1 VIAATALCGIGWM
14 LSADLSR
21 ADEDRLWRYRNLG
34 KALYENP
41 TTQQQAVDEFRK
53 ARDLAPN
60 STREI
65 INYGLAL
72 LRAGDVAGG
81 IAQLEKAQKLDPK
94 IPHTWFNLGIAF
106 KKQAEFDR
114 ALPQLQEM
122 ARLVPNEPI
131 VHYQLGAL
139 QKLANN
145 LPAATAEFER
155 ARDLNPRLAA
165 PHFQLFGIYRQANKP
180 EEAAAELAKF
190 QELKKQQEGAAV
202 PEDMEW
208 TVYSEIYDA
217 PPAPPAAPPSF
228 DAYQGERLAAGF
240 GGENHGTL
248 ALSLDGGVRPS
259 LIAWGN
265 GRVALFR
272 NGTKAVIDSGL
283 EDLRNVVSI
292 AAGDFDNDGLP
303 DLAVVTTNAALL
315 YRNIGGRFQ
324 RDGELARGSF
334 RKAVWLDYDHDYDPD
349 LFLLGDDSRLLRN
362 NGAAGFSDE
371 SKRFPFVAGKA
382 LDAVR
387 FDLEPD
393 TPGFDLVVSYADRP
407 GVLYRDALGGTY
419 TAHDIPEL
427 PAGAANLRAGD
438 ANHDGRT
445 DLAVRLPDAKSL
457 LLANREGTFQA
468 DAAFKGNGYP
478 FVSPVDF
485 DGKGKGDS
493 PGMQDGIL
501 FLGRNVTSP
510 YGNWVELALTGVKN
524 AKLAV
529 GAQIEIKAGTGYYKV
544 TYEGIPVVVRL
555 GGRTQIDTVRI
566 TWPNGLIQ
574 NETKVPVNRLTTIK
588 EAPRLSGSCPMIF
601 TWNGESFQFI
611 TDVLGVAPLG
621 ASSGDGQY
629 FPVDHDEY
637 VSIPGEALKPRGGEY
652 EIRVTEELREVSYL
666 DQIRLLALDHPAD
679 VQVVTNEKFK
689 SPPFPEFRLFGVQQ
703 RLYPVAAHDQKRADV
718 RAALARRDRV
728 YPDSFRRDQTGIAEM
743 HHLDLDFGKAAST
756 NHAALILNGWV
767 DWADGSTFLSATQ
780 AHRDLTFPYLQVK
793 NAAGN
798 WQTVVEDMGIP
809 AGKPKTI
816 AVDLTGKFLSAS
828 REVRIVTNLCVYW
841 DEIFLIENSAPPAT
855 RLTPVETVAAD
866 LHFRGFSKVAI
877 HPERKQPEA
886 FDYASVNA
894 TSMWNPTGGDYT
906 RYGAVEKLLAAID
919 DRMVIMGS
927 GDEVTLR
934 FRTAG
939 LPALPEGWKR
949 DFLLLVDGWAKD
961 ADANTAFSQSVLPL
975 PFHSMSRYPYPAGEH
990 FPIDAE
996 HAQYQH
1002 DYNTRPALRLI
1013 RNLTGAVTVRE
1024 R

>member
-1 VIAATALCGIGWM
+1 MIAATVLCGIGWM

-21 ADEDRLWRYRNLG
+21 ADEDRLWRFRNLG

-122 ARLVPNEPI
+122 ARLVPNEPV

-139 QKLANN
+139 QKLGNN
-145 LPAATAEFER
+145 LAAATAEFER

-165 PHFQLFGIYRQANKP
+165 PHFQLFGIYRQANRP
-180 EEAAAELAKF
+180 EDAAAELAKF

-217 PPAPPAAPPSF
+217 PPVPPS
-228 DAYQGERLAAGF
+228 ASPSTAVYRPEKLAAGF
-240 GGENHGTL
+240 GGDHSGTLTL
-248 ALSLDGGVRPS
+248 ALDGVHPS

-265 GRVALFR
+265 GRATLFR
-272 NGTKAVIDSGL
+272 NGNKAAADSGL
-283 EDLRNVVSI
+283 EDLRDVISI

-303 DLAVVTTNAALL
+303 DLAVLTANAALL
-315 YRNIGGRFQ
+315 YRNTGGRFE
-324 RDGELARGSF
+324 RHGELARGAF
-334 RKAVWLDYDHDYDPD
+334 RKALWVDYDHDYDPD
-349 LFLLGDDSRLLRN
+349 LLLVGDDSRLLRN
-362 NGAAGFSDE
+362 NGPAGFSDE
-371 SKRFPFVAGKA
+371 SKRFPFVAGRA

-419 TAHDIPEL
+419 TAQDVAAL
-427 PAGAANLRAGD
+427 PAGAVSLAAGD

-445 DLAVRLPDAKSL
+445 DLAMRLPDGKPL
-457 LLANREGTFQA
+457 LLANREGKFQP
-468 DAAFKGNGYP
+468 DATFKGSEFP
-478 FVSPVDF
+478 FVRPVDF

-493 PGMQDGIL
+493 PAITDGVL
-501 FLGRNVTSP
+501 SLARNVTP
-510 YGNWVELALTGVKN
+510 AYGNWLELALTGVKN

-529 GAQIEIKAGTGYYKV
+529 GAQIEIKAGTDYHKV
-544 TYEGIPVVVRL
+544 TYEGIPVLVRL

-601 TWNGESFQFI
+601 TWNGEGFQFI

-679 VQVVTNEKFK
+679 TQIVTNEKFK

-703 RLYPVAAHDQKRADV
+703 RVYPVAAHDQQGRRRPRRA
-718 RAALARRDRV
+718 RAARSRLPRFLPPRPDRNRRDASPR
-728 YPDSFRRDQTGIAEM
+728 PGFR
-743 HHLDLDFGKAAST
+743 
-756 NHAALILNGWV
+756 
-767 DWADGSTFLSATQ
+767 
-780 AHRDLTFPYLQVK
+780 
-793 NAAGN
+793 
-798 WQTVVEDMGIP
+798 
-809 AGKPKTI
+809 
-816 AVDLTGKFLSAS
+816 
-828 REVRIVTNLCVYW
+828 
-841 DEIFLIENSAPPAT
+841 
-855 RLTPVETVAAD
+855 
-866 LHFRGFSKVAI
+866 
-877 HPERKQPEA
+877 
-886 FDYASVNA
+886 
-894 TSMWNPTGGDYT
+894 
-906 RYGAVEKLLAAID
+906 
-919 DRMVIMGS
+919 
-927 GDEVTLR
+927 
-934 FRTAG
+934 
-939 LPALPEGWKR
+939 
-949 DFLLLVDGWAKD
+949 
-961 ADANTAFSQSVLPL
+961 
-975 PFHSMSRYPYPAGEH
+975 
-990 FPIDAE
+990 
-996 HAQYQH
+996 
-1002 DYNTRPALRLI
+1002 
-1013 RNLTGAVTVRE
+1013 
-1024 R
+1024 

>member
-1 VIAATALCGIGWM
+1 M

-21 ADEDRLWRYRNLG
+21 ADEDRLWRFRNLG

-122 ARLVPNEPI
+122 ARLVPTEPV

-165 PHFQLFGIYRQANKP
+165 PHFQLFGIYRQANRP
-180 EEAAAELAKF
+180 EDAAAELAKF

-217 PPAPPAAPPSF
+217 PPAPPAVPPSS
-228 DAYQGERLAAGF
+228 ASYQGERLAAGF

-265 GRVALFR
+265 GRAALFR
-272 NGTKAVIDSGL
+272 NGTKAVTDSGL

-315 YRNIGGRFQ
+315 YRNVGGRFQ
-324 RDGELARGSF
+324 REGELARGSF

-349 LFLLGDDSRLLRN
+349 LFLVGDDSRLLRN
-362 NGAAGFSDE
+362 NGPAGFSDE

-427 PAGAANLRAGD
+427 PAGADNLRSGD

-457 LLANREGTFQA
+457 LLANREGNFQA

-493 PGMQDGIL
+493 PGMQDGTL
-501 FLGRNVTSP
+501 YLGRNVTTP

-529 GAQIEIKAGTGYYKV
+529 GAQIEIKAGMDYHKV

-601 TWNGESFQFI
+601 TWNGEGFEFI

-637 VSIPGEALKPRGGEY
+637 VSIPGEALKPRDGEY

-679 VQVVTNEKFK
+679 TQIVTNEKFK
-689 SPPFPEFRLFGVQQ
+689 SPPFPEFRLFGVEQ
-703 RLYPVAAHDQKRADV
+703 RLYPVAAHDQQGADV
-718 RAALARRDRV
+718 RTELARRDRI
-728 YPDSFRRDQTGIAEM
+728 YPDSFRRDQTGVAEM
-743 HHLDLDFGKAAST
+743 HHLDLDFGKAAQRQSRRPDPQRLGGLGRRQHLPLR
-756 NHAALILNGWV
+756 HAGPQRS
-767 DWADGSTFLSATQ
+767 D
-780 AHRDLTFPYLQVK
+780 
-793 NAAGN
+793 
-798 WQTVVEDMGIP
+798 
-809 AGKPKTI
+809 
-816 AVDLTGKFLSAS
+816 
-828 REVRIVTNLCVYW
+828 
-841 DEIFLIENSAPPAT
+841 
-855 RLTPVETVAAD
+855 
-866 LHFRGFSKVAI
+866 
-877 HPERKQPEA
+877 
-886 FDYASVNA
+886 
-894 TSMWNPTGGDYT
+894 
-906 RYGAVEKLLAAID
+906 
-919 DRMVIMGS
+919 
-927 GDEVTLR
+927 
-934 FRTAG
+934 
-939 LPALPEGWKR
+939 
-949 DFLLLVDGWAKD
+949 
-961 ADANTAFSQSVLPL
+961 LPL
-975 PFHSMSRYPYPAGEH
+975 PAGEGCRRQLEDRGRGH
-990 FPIDAE
+990 GNSLGQAEDYRGGSHRQVSLRFARSPHRHQSLRVLGRDLPDREQRAARDASYPRADHRRGPAFPRLLKGYDPPRTQAARGVRLRE
-996 HAQYQH
+996 RQRYFHVEPHRRQLH
-1002 DYNTRPALRLI
+1002 ALRRQSKNCSPPRRSHGHHGLRRRSDAALQRRRAAGVAGAAGSATSCCWWTAGPRTPTPI
-1013 RNLTGAVTVRE
+1013 RRFRKPFCPCRSTR
-1024 R
+1024 